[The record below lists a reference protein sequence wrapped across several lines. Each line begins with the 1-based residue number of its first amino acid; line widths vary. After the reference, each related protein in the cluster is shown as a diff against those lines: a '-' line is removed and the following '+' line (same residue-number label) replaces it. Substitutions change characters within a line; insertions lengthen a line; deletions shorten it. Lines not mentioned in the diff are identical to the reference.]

1 MKAIVIRAYGGH
13 EVMKLDDVELPAPGA
28 GEALVDVAVS
38 GVNFMDTG
46 TRRGYT
52 KAMHTLPMTPGV
64 EGAGTVVAVG
74 DGVTNVKVGDRVAW
88 FFSWGSYAQQVIA
101 PAAQLAPL
109 PDDIDF
115 ATAASV
121 MMQGLTANYFV
132 SESYKI
138 EPGRVAL
145 VHAAAGGVGLLL
157 TQIIKLLGGRVIG
170 RVSSEE
176 KVAAAKS
183 AGAEAVIVSKTAG
196 FSDEVLR
203 LTDGRG
209 VDVVYDGTGAE
220 GFADSVRCLD
230 CFGTLVTFGPL
241 MDRIPPIDIF
251 SLPKNIK
258 ITYPSVVSAIRSN
271 DQLLRYSAQLFDW
284 VRSGRLKAQ
293 IGHRYP
299 LAEAAQAHLDIE
311 SRRTTGKL
319 LLLP

>member
-1 MKAIVIRAYGGH
+1 MPGRCGSLGSACCRRSIGPAAAPPKGGH
-13 EVMKLDDVELPAPGA
+13 K
-28 GEALVDVAVS
+28 
-38 GVNFMDTG
+38 T
-46 TRRGYT
+46 
-52 KAMHTLPMTPGV
+52 
-64 EGAGTVVAVG
+64 
-74 DGVTNVKVGDRVAW
+74 
-88 FFSWGSYAQQVIA
+88 
-101 PAAQLAPL
+101 
-109 PDDIDF
+109 
-115 ATAASV
+115 
-121 MMQGLTANYFV
+121 FV
-132 SESYKI
+132 LR
-138 EPGRVAL
+138 PVAL

-170 RVSSEE
+170 RVSSEW

-183 AGAEAVIVSKTAG
+183 AGDEAVIVSKTAG

-220 GFADSVRCLD
+220 GFEDSVRSLD
-230 CFGTLVTFGPL
+230 YFGTLVTFGPL

-258 ITYPSVVSAIRSN
+258 ITYPSVVSAIRTN

-284 VRSGRLKAQ
+284 VSSGRLNAQ
-293 IGHRYP
+293 IGRSYP
-299 LAEAAQAHLDIE
+299 LAEAAQAHIDIE